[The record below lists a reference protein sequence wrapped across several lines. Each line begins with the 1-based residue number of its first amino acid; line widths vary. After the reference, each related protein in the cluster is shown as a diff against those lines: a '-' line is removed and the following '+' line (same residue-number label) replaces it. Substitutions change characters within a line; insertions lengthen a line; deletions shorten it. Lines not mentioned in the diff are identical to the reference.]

1 MSIARDH
8 LRAMKDPD
16 ASALGFID
24 RAPEPL
30 RYDEQEPDPFE
41 SAGMIL
47 DMIPPGSRVLDVGCG
62 TGSISFLIRDIRRCT
77 VVGVEPHAERAR
89 KARSR
94 GIDVAA
100 SELNGN
106 SASTLGRFD
115 VVLFADVLEHMPDPL
130 STLRLSRDL
139 LKARGCLI
147 ASIPNVAHW
156 TVRLNLLRGR
166 FDYDVSGIMDA
177 THLRWFT
184 AKGVKQIF
192 SRAGYDLVE
201 LRAAAGVWMPE
212 YHRRPWS
219 LLSARLRNVVIRRAT
234 LYFPALFG
242 CQYVVKAVSQP
253 DR

>member
-1 MSIARDH
+1 MSIAHDH

-24 RAPEPL
+24 RALEPL

-41 SAGMIL
+41 ATGMIL

-77 VVGVEPHAERAR
+77 VIGVEPHAERAR

-100 SELNGN
+100 SELNSN
-106 SASTLGRFD
+106 SAFTLGRFD
-115 VVLFADVLEHMPDPL
+115 VVLFADVLEHMADPL

-184 AKGVKQIF
+184 VRSLDRLFTQ
-192 SRAGYDLVE
+192 AGYRIVE
-201 LRAAAGVWMPE
+201 SKASAGLWMEEYRLSPWRWIPRPVLAKFVHGAAQAWP
-212 YHRRPWS
+212 
-219 LLSARLRNVVIRRAT
+219 T
-234 LYFPALFG
+234 LFG
-242 CQYVVKAVSQP
+242 CQYVIRAELQP
-253 DR
+253 

>member
-1 MSIARDH
+1 
-8 LRAMKDPD
+8 
-16 ASALGFID
+16 
-24 RAPEPL
+24 
-30 RYDEQEPDPFE
+30 
-41 SAGMIL
+41 
-47 DMIPPGSRVLDVGCG
+47 
-62 TGSISFLIRDIRRCT
+62 
-77 VVGVEPHAERAR
+77 
-89 KARSR
+89 
-94 GIDVAA
+94 
-100 SELNGN
+100 LNSN
-106 SASTLGRFD
+106 SAFTLGRFD